1 MDEIPLKL
9 YEILGFSFSYHILKK
24 NLICVLE
31 NYYSERS
38 IRKIIFNSLCLEYFQ
53 QIDDKSDL
61 KIINKF
67 NFGIEFYS
75 NGISTYIKNIIKSYN
90 DCNSIIFKGTDDE
103 VYHQKI
109 AFLRGC
115 YLRKGENFN
124 IIFSFFV
131 DQLANFIL
139 KLINDVSLNI
149 FQYKIIDSNKEGGGC
164 LIRMNN
170 GGELLLKLFNS

>member
-38 IRKIIFNSLCLEYFQ
+38 IKKIIFNSLCLEYFQ
-53 QIDDKSDL
+53 QIDDKNDL
-61 KIINKF
+61 KVINKF

-75 NGISTYIKNIIKSYN
+75 NGICTDIKNIIKSY
-90 DCNSIIFKGTDDE
+90 DDYNSIIFKGTDDE

-109 AFLRGC
+109 AFLRGY
-115 YLRKGENFN
+115 YLRKREKFKHY
-124 IIFSFFV
+124 F
-131 DQLANFIL
+131 
-139 KLINDVSLNI
+139 
-149 FQYKIIDSNKEGGGC
+149 
-164 LIRMNN
+164 
-170 GGELLLKLFNS
+170 

>member
-31 NYYSERS
+31 NYYSETS
-38 IRKIIFNSLCLEYFQ
+38 IKKISFNSLCLEYFQ
-53 QIDDKSDL
+53 QIDDKNDL
-61 KIINKF
+61 KVINKF

-75 NGISTYIKNIIKSYN
+75 NGICTDIKNIIKSYN
-90 DCNSIIFKGTDDE
+90 DYNSIIFKGTDDE
-103 VYHQKI
+103 VYYQKI
-109 AFLRGC
+109 ALLRGC
-115 YLRKGENFN
+115 YLWKGKNFN
-124 IIFSFFV
+124 IIFSFFEG
-131 DQLANFIL
+131 QLANFIL

-164 LIRMNN
+164 LIRMND
-170 GGELLLKLFNS
+170 GGELLLKLFN

>member
-38 IRKIIFNSLCLEYFQ
+38 IKKIIFNSLCLEYFQ
-53 QIDDKSDL
+53 QIDDKNDL

-75 NGISTYIKNIIKSYN
+75 NGICTDIKNIIKSY
-90 DCNSIIFKGTDDE
+90 DDYNSIIFKGTDDE

-109 AFLRGC
+109 AFLRGY
-115 YLRKGENFN
+115 YLRKREKFKHY
-124 IIFSFFV
+124 F
-131 DQLANFIL
+131 
-139 KLINDVSLNI
+139 
-149 FQYKIIDSNKEGGGC
+149 
-164 LIRMNN
+164 
-170 GGELLLKLFNS
+170 

>member
-38 IRKIIFNSLCLEYFQ
+38 IKKIIFNSLCLEYFQ
-53 QIDDKSDL
+53 QIDDKNDL
-61 KIINKF
+61 KVINKF

-75 NGISTYIKNIIKSYN
+75 NGISTDIKNIIKSCN
-90 DCNSIIFKGTDDE
+90 DYDSIIFKGTDDE

-109 AFLRGC
+109 AFLRGY
-115 YLRKGENFN
+115 YLRKREKFKHY
-124 IIFSFFV
+124 F
-131 DQLANFIL
+131 
-139 KLINDVSLNI
+139 
-149 FQYKIIDSNKEGGGC
+149 
-164 LIRMNN
+164 
-170 GGELLLKLFNS
+170 

>member
-38 IRKIIFNSLCLEYFQ
+38 IKKIIFNSLCLEYFQ
-53 QIDDKSDL
+53 QIDDKNDL

-75 NGISTYIKNIIKSYN
+75 NGISTDIKNIIKSY
-90 DCNSIIFKGTDDE
+90 DDYNSIIFKGTDDE

-109 AFLRGC
+109 AFLRGY
-115 YLRKGENFN
+115 YLRKREKFKHY
-124 IIFSFFV
+124 F
-131 DQLANFIL
+131 
-139 KLINDVSLNI
+139 
-149 FQYKIIDSNKEGGGC
+149 
-164 LIRMNN
+164 
-170 GGELLLKLFNS
+170 

>member
-9 YEILGFSFSYHILKK
+9 YEILGFSLSYHILKK

-75 NGISTYIKNIIKSYN
+75 NGICTDIKNIIKSYMITIV
-90 DCNSIIFKGTDDE
+90 SFLKELMMRYIIK
-103 VYHQKI
+103 
-109 AFLRGC
+109 
-115 YLRKGENFN
+115 
-124 IIFSFFV
+124 
-131 DQLANFIL
+131 
-139 KLINDVSLNI
+139 KLL
-149 FQYKIIDSNKEGGGC
+149 C
-164 LIRMNN
+164 
-170 GGELLLKLFNS
+170 

>member
-9 YEILGFSFSYHILKK
+9 YEILVFSFSYHILKK

-38 IRKIIFNSLCLEYFQ
+38 IKKIIFNSLCLEYFQ
-53 QIDDKSDL
+53 QIDDKNDL

-75 NGISTYIKNIIKSYN
+75 NGICTDIKNIIKSY
-90 DCNSIIFKGTDDE
+90 DDYNSIIFKGTYDE
-103 VYHQKI
+103 VYHQNI

-115 YLRKGENFN
+115 YLRKMGEILTLFLVFLKVNLP
-124 IIFSFFV
+124 ISF
-131 DQLANFIL
+131 
-139 KLINDVSLNI
+139 
-149 FQYKIIDSNKEGGGC
+149 
-164 LIRMNN
+164 
-170 GGELLLKLFNS
+170 

>member
-38 IRKIIFNSLCLEYFQ
+38 IKKIIFNSLCLEYFQ

-75 NGISTYIKNIIKSYN
+75 NGICTDIKNIIKSY
-90 DCNSIIFKGTDDE
+90 DDYNSIIFKGTDDE

-109 AFLRGC
+109 AFLRGY
-115 YLRKGENFN
+115 YLRKREKFKHY
-124 IIFSFFV
+124 F
-131 DQLANFIL
+131 
-139 KLINDVSLNI
+139 
-149 FQYKIIDSNKEGGGC
+149 
-164 LIRMNN
+164 
-170 GGELLLKLFNS
+170 

>member
-9 YEILGFSFSYHILKK
+9 YEILGFSLSYHILKK

-38 IRKIIFNSLCLEYFQ
+38 IKKIIFNSLCLEYFQ
-53 QIDDKSDL
+53 QIDDKNDL

-75 NGISTYIKNIIKSYN
+75 NGICTDIKNIIKSY
-90 DCNSIIFKGTDDE
+90 DDYNSIIFKGTDDE

-109 AFLRGC
+109 AFLRGY
-115 YLRKGENFN
+115 YLRKREKFKHY
-124 IIFSFFV
+124 F
-131 DQLANFIL
+131 
-139 KLINDVSLNI
+139 
-149 FQYKIIDSNKEGGGC
+149 
-164 LIRMNN
+164 
-170 GGELLLKLFNS
+170 

>member
-9 YEILGFSFSYHILKK
+9 YEILVFSFSYHILKK

-38 IRKIIFNSLCLEYFQ
+38 IKKIIFNSLCLEYFQ
-53 QIDDKSDL
+53 QIDDKNDL

-75 NGISTYIKNIIKSYN
+75 NGICTDIKNIIKSYN
-90 DCNSIIFKGTDDE
+90 NYNSIIFKGTDDE

-109 AFLRGC
+109 AFLRGY
-115 YLRKGENFN
+115 YLRKREKFKHY
-124 IIFSFFV
+124 F
-131 DQLANFIL
+131 
-139 KLINDVSLNI
+139 
-149 FQYKIIDSNKEGGGC
+149 
-164 LIRMNN
+164 
-170 GGELLLKLFNS
+170 

>member
-38 IRKIIFNSLCLEYFQ
+38 IKKIIFNSLCLEYFQ
-53 QIDDKSDL
+53 QIDDKNDL

-75 NGISTYIKNIIKSYN
+75 NGISTDIKNIIKSCN
-90 DCNSIIFKGTDDE
+90 DYDSIIFKGTDDE
-103 VYHQKI
+103 VYYQKI

-115 YLRKGENFN
+115 YLRKREKFKHY
-124 IIFSFFV
+124 F
-131 DQLANFIL
+131 
-139 KLINDVSLNI
+139 
-149 FQYKIIDSNKEGGGC
+149 
-164 LIRMNN
+164 
-170 GGELLLKLFNS
+170 

>member
-31 NYYSERS
+31 NYYSES
-38 IRKIIFNSLCLEYFQ
+38 NIKMIIFNSLFLEYFQ
-53 QIDDKSDL
+53 QIDDKNDL
-61 KIINKF
+61 KVINKF

-75 NGISTYIKNIIKSYN
+75 NGICTDIKNIIKSYN
-90 DCNSIIFKGTDDE
+90 NYNSIIFKGTDDE

-115 YLRKGENFN
+115 YLRKRGKF
-124 IIFSFFV
+124 
-131 DQLANFIL
+131 
-139 KLINDVSLNI
+139 
-149 FQYKIIDSNKEGGGC
+149 
-164 LIRMNN
+164 
-170 GGELLLKLFNS
+170 

>member
-38 IRKIIFNSLCLEYFQ
+38 IKKIIFNSLCLEYFQ
-53 QIDDKSDL
+53 QIDDKNDL

-75 NGISTYIKNIIKSYN
+75 NGICTDIKNIIKSY
-90 DCNSIIFKGTDDE
+90 DDYNSIIFKGTDNE

-109 AFLRGC
+109 AFLRGY
-115 YLRKGENFN
+115 YLRKREKFKHY
-124 IIFSFFV
+124 F
-131 DQLANFIL
+131 
-139 KLINDVSLNI
+139 
-149 FQYKIIDSNKEGGGC
+149 
-164 LIRMNN
+164 
-170 GGELLLKLFNS
+170 

>member
-9 YEILGFSFSYHILKK
+9 YEILVFSFSYHILKK

-38 IRKIIFNSLCLEYFQ
+38 IKKIIFNSLCLEYFQ
-53 QIDDKSDL
+53 QIDDKNDL

-75 NGISTYIKNIIKSYN
+75 NGICTDIKNIIKSY
-90 DCNSIIFKGTDDE
+90 DDYNSIIFKGTDDE

-109 AFLRGC
+109 AFLRGY
-115 YLRKGENFN
+115 YLRKREKFKHY
-124 IIFSFFV
+124 F
-131 DQLANFIL
+131 
-139 KLINDVSLNI
+139 
-149 FQYKIIDSNKEGGGC
+149 
-164 LIRMNN
+164 
-170 GGELLLKLFNS
+170 

>member
-38 IRKIIFNSLCLEYFQ
+38 IKKIIFNSLCLEYFQ
-53 QIDDKSDL
+53 QIDDKNDL

-75 NGISTYIKNIIKSYN
+75 NGISTDIKNIIKSCN
-90 DCNSIIFKGTDDE
+90 DYDSIIFKGTDDE

-109 AFLRGC
+109 AFLRGY
-115 YLRKGENFN
+115 YLRKREKFKHY
-124 IIFSFFV
+124 F
-131 DQLANFIL
+131 
-139 KLINDVSLNI
+139 
-149 FQYKIIDSNKEGGGC
+149 
-164 LIRMNN
+164 
-170 GGELLLKLFNS
+170 